1 MSPRVFAAL
10 FLGLSIA
17 AGIPLFLCDVLP
29 LFDYPNHLARMYLLA
44 HLPSVPALQQFY
56 ALAWHPLPNLAMD
69 ALVPPLL
76 GFLPLELA
84 GRLFV
89 ALVFLLM
96 AGGAAALH
104 RVLFARWSAWPCLAF
119 LLLYNRIL
127 LWGFLN
133 YLFGVGLVLCALAAW
148 IALHRRPAWLRLA
161 AGLVFAT
168 LLFFAHLMAFG
179 IYGLLVAGYEL
190 GRWRRERWTFGAAAA
205 RFATAGLPF
214 LPVLALLLL
223 GPSGGDGGGVSFTA
237 PWRKLDLL
245 FSVFDTYSRP
255 FDVACF
261 VIAVLALGVAFA
273 KRWVR
278 LAAALAMPLALLFIA
293 YLLMPSQLMTA
304 SGADRRLPVM
314 LALLLIAGTNWV
326 SPSQGLRRRF
336 LAGGLVLL
344 LLRLAEIAIVWHGSD
359 GDYRALLAGLDR
371 LPAGSRLAVAYP
383 DTAVNAV
390 ATPVVHLPVLA
401 IARRDAFVP
410 TLFAYPTQQPVALR
424 PEWRALADTLS
435 PGAVWAAF
443 VEHRPL
449 DDAQRRALDR
459 FDFVVLL
466 DRKPFAV
473 ADATGLA
480 PLFLAPRFQIYRL
493 NAVP

>member
-1 MSPRVFAAL
+1 MKFRAFAAL
-10 FLGLSIA
+10 FLGLSIMA
-17 AGIPLFLCDVLP
+17 FVPLFLCDVLP

-44 HLPSVPALQQFY
+44 HLSATPALQQFY
-56 ALAWHPLPNLAMD
+56 AVAWHPLPNLAMD

-76 GFLPLELA
+76 GFVPLELA

-104 RVLFARWSAWPCLAF
+104 RVLHARWSAWPCLAF

-133 YLFGVGLVLCALAAW
+133 YLFGVGLALCALAGW
-148 IALHRRPAWLRLA
+148 IALDRRPAWLRLA

-190 GRWRRERWTFGAAAA
+190 GYWRRERWTLGGAAA
-205 RFATAGLPF
+205 RLVVAGLPF
-214 LPVLALLLL
+214 VPAMALLLL
-223 GPSGGDGGGVSFTA
+223 GQPGGEGGGISFTA

-245 FSVFDTYSRP
+245 FSVFDTYNRP

-261 VIAVLALGVAFA
+261 AVAVLGLGGAFV

-278 LAAALAMPLALLFIA
+278 LAPALALPLALLFVA
-293 YLLMPSQLMTA
+293 YLVMPSQLMTA
-304 SGADRRLPVM
+304 SGADRRLPVV
-314 LALLLIAGTNWV
+314 LALLLVAGTRWV
-326 SPSQGLRRRF
+326 SPAPHLRRWF
-336 LAGGLVLL
+336 LGAGLVLL
-344 LLRLAEIAIVWHGSD
+344 LLRLGEIAVVWHGSD
-359 GDYRALLAGLDR
+359 HEYRTLLAGLD
-371 LPAGSRLAVAYP
+371 LVPPGSRIAVAYP

-390 ATPVVHLPVLA
+390 ATPLVHLPTLV

-410 TLFAYPTQQPVALR
+410 TLFAYPTQQPIVLR
-424 PEWRALADTLS
+424 PAWRALADALS
-435 PGAVWAAF
+435 PGALWAAY

-449 DDAQRRALDR
+449 DDAQRQALDR
-459 FDFVVLL
+459 FDVVVLL

-473 ADATGLA
+473 TDAAGSV

-493 NAVP
+493 HPVP